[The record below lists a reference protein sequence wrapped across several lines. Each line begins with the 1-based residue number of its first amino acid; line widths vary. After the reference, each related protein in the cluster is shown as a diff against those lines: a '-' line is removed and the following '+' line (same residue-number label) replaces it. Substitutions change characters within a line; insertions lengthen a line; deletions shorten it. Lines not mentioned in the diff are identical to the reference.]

1 MKRREGE
8 GRRGEGRGVKGR
20 EGEGRGGKGREV
32 KGREVKGRG
41 VKGRGGK
48 INDIAACNVYVAY
61 VLRNCREC
69 NVYRNTFC
77 AIAANVTYM
86 LHTSF
91 KC

>member
-1 MKRREGE
+1 MKGREGE

-20 EGEGRGGKGREV
+20 EGEGREG

-69 NVYRNTFC
+69 NVYWNTFC
-77 AIAANVTYM
+77 AIAVNVTY
-86 LHTSF
+86 TSF